1 MPETRILS
9 VDQPGVNQEAAAV
22 LAAGGLVSF
31 PTDTVYGLAA
41 SLESPQGLHR
51 LYTAKGRPENK
62 AIPVLA
68 ASAIQAAGVATA
80 WPEGASRLAAS
91 FWPGALTL
99 VLTGRPDLPREVCPE
114 GTVGLRVPDH
124 PAALALLELCGPL
137 AVTSANLSGRREGLT
152 AKEVLN
158 QLAGRIDLILDGGM
172 APGGVASTV
181 VRLEGGDIILLRPG
195 PLSFQQ
201 LIQVFHR

>member
-80 WPEGASRLAAS
+80 WPEGAIRLASS

-99 VLTGRPDLPREVCPE
+99 VLNGRPDLPREVCPE